1 MKKEATLKVVSGK
14 ETAEKRK
21 AQLTEMSNQLETKIK
36 KTSKDLETKL
46 YIVQGGE
53 EACGYLLDF
62 IKLDAQ
68 WKFSEALGIGECVRQ
83 YELASKNIKSGK
95 TKELMIPALAL
106 EATYYFLT
114 KVEGKG
120 LVSANTYVNH
130 LLKPITDA
138 LGRSKA
144 DREALDQLVRDK
156 GTIDSA
162 IDTGAN
168 IENEDSLIKEIE
180 EELKDK

>member
-1 MKKEATLKVVSGK
+1 MTKEATLEVVSSK
-14 ETAEKRK
+14 EAAEKRK
-21 AQLTEMSNQLETKIK
+21 AQLTEMSKQLEEKIE
-36 KTSKDLETKL
+36 KTSKELETKL
-46 YIVQGGE
+46 YIIQGAETAGE
-53 EACGYLLDF
+53 NLLGF
-62 IKLDAQ
+62 IKNDAQ

-83 YELASKNIKSGK
+83 YESAIKNIKSGK

-120 LVSANTYVNH
+120 LATADTYVNN

-144 DREALDQLVRDK
+144 DREALDQLIRDK

-162 IDTGAN
+162 IDSGAK
-168 IENEDSLIKEIE
+168 IENEDKLVKEIE
-180 EELKDK
+180 SELKK

>member
-1 MKKEATLKVVSGK
+1 MAKEATIEVVSSK
-14 ETAEKRK
+14 KQHETRK
-21 AQLTEMSNQLETKIK
+21 AQLTEISKQLAAKIE
-36 KTSKDLETKL
+36 KTSKELETKL
-46 YIVQGGE
+46 YIIQGGE
-53 EACGYLLDF
+53 ETANHLLDF
-62 IKLDAQ
+62 IKNEAQ

-83 YELASKNIKSGK
+83 YEAAVKNVKTGKIK
-95 TKELMIPALAL
+95 EIMIPALAL

-120 LVSANTYVNH
+120 LASANAYVNNI
-130 LLKPITDA
+130 LKPISDA

-162 IDTGAN
+162 IDSGAN
-168 IENEDSLIKEIE
+168 IENEDKLVKEIE
-180 EELKDK
+180 KELKN

>member
-1 MKKEATLKVVSGK
+1 MTK
-14 ETAEKRK
+14 ETTLEIVSTKDAKDKRK
-21 AQLTEMSNQLETKIK
+21 AQLEKISKELESKIEK
-36 KTSKDLETKL
+36 QNKELGTKL
-46 YIVQGGE
+46 YLVQGGE
-53 EACGYLLDF
+53 SACDHILNF
-62 IKLDAQ
+62 IKNEAQ
-68 WKFSEALGIGECVRQ
+68 WKFSEALGVGECVRQ
-83 YELASKNIKSGK
+83 YEAALKNIKAGK
-95 TKELMIPALAL
+95 TKEVMIPALAL

-120 LVSANTYVNH
+120 LASADMYVHN

-162 IDTGAN
+162 IDSGAN
-168 IENEDSLIKEIE
+168 IENEDKLVKEIE
-180 EELKDK
+180 SELKK

>member
-1 MKKEATLKVVSGK
+1 MAKEATLEVVSTK
-14 ETAEKRK
+14 EATEKRK
-21 AQLTEMSNQLETKIK
+21 AQLADMSKQLEAKIE

-46 YIVQGGE
+46 YIIQGGKTAGE
-53 EACGYLLDF
+53 NLLAF
-62 IKLDAQ
+62 IKNDAQ

-83 YELASKNIKSGK
+83 YESAVKNIESGK

-120 LVSANTYVNH
+120 LVSADTYVNN

-162 IDTGAN
+162 IDSGAN
-168 IENEDSLIKEIE
+168 IENEDKLIKEIE
-180 EELKDK
+180 SELKK